1 MLTCIPSDGCG
12 KISAELM
19 LDAWAALKKRSE
31 ALEDNMPSAIQ
42 FRLGGYKGVLVMD
55 PYMAGKF
62 MSVRYFPALHQLI
75 CHPSMLRPSQN
86 KFDGGQQLELEI
98 CSAAF
103 EQHKPG

>member
-1 MLTCIPSDGCG
+1 MLTYICSDGCG

-55 PYMAGKF
+55 PYMEGKF
-62 MSVRYFPALHQLI
+62 MSVPQFSLYI
-75 CHPSMLRPSQN
+75 S
-86 KFDGGQQLELEI
+86 
-98 CSAAF
+98 
-103 EQHKPG
+103 